1 MSSATFP
8 NRVRSFSAKVD
19 LVDYVLADHVNS
31 LQNEVVAL
39 EKSLGDTGSGGNSY
53 LLSTWNTSSVF
64 STIVTNWSVNGNLGA
79 RLLNIEAGLIN
90 GVPNSPYVRTK
101 GGSIVQPVS
110 GTVGLALQTQA
121 GTANLINT
129 FSIGSVLGFNVDY
142 TGLPKVGSANVLY
155 VGSSDYNN
163 LLSTAASA
171 AASMHPFLLG
181 GL

>member
-39 EKSLGDTGSGGNSY
+39 EKSLGDTGSGGTSY
-53 LLSTWNTSSVF
+53 LLSRFDATPF
-64 STIVTNWSVNGNLGA
+64 STSVLDWSVNGNLGA
-79 RLLNIEAGLIN
+79 RLLNIEAGLVN
-90 GVPNSPYVRTK
+90 GVSNSPYVRIK
-101 GGSIVQPVS
+101 GGSIIQPLS
-110 GTVGLALQTQA
+110 GSVGLTLQTQA
-121 GTANLINT
+121 GTANLIT
-129 FSIGSVLGFNVDY
+129 TLSSGAVLGFNVDY
-142 TGLPKVGSANVLY
+142 MGIPKVGTANVVY

-163 LLSTAASA
+163 ILSTAASA